1 MTDMYNE
8 YAETLSKVLDAPRTQ
23 LLEVS
28 EPNETHQHF
37 TDRMIQASDRLLGN
51 SLDPV
56 QILYRKSEDPS
67 ITIQAYETLMRSAR
81 YLYESS
87 HTPETEMEFE
97 LRSPRN
103 PFASLLRH

>member
-8 YAETLSKVLDAPRTQ
+8 YAETLSQILGTPNAQ
-23 LLEVS
+23 ILEVS
-28 EPNETHQHF
+28 EPNETHQQF

-51 SLDPV
+51 NLDPV
-56 QILYRKSEDPS
+56 QILYRKSEDTS
-67 ITIQAYETLMRSAR
+67 LLIAGYETLMRAAR
-81 YLYESS
+81 YLYEQS

-103 PFASLLRH
+103 PFASLHRH